1 MHTSSK
7 ATEPFVFVYA
17 QRWHTDA
24 SGGMWGDGG
33 VKKRRRL
40 IRAVTG
46 RRNAVNRLDRVVAVI
61 VSVLVQRSLSDA
73 FPSQNK
79 QVVYRRNA
87 QWTANTQLLRFVP
100 CHEGTGV

>member
-33 VKKRRRL
+33 VNGSDVLML
-40 IRAVTG
+40 ITASAVSGGAGIGG
-46 RRNAVNRLDRVVAVI
+46 RDR
-61 VSVLVQRSLSDA
+61 
-73 FPSQNK
+73 
-79 QVVYRRNA
+79 
-87 QWTANTQLLRFVP
+87 
-100 CHEGTGV
+100 GG